1 MNALE
6 RIDEQEKKLE
16 VLAERLFEVHE
27 ILQRILPIVDG
38 IVSVVGRDAVL
49 EAAKKLTDVQRD
61 THVAQMLNEFEQR
74 AQNGEFV
81 ESDSVKENSLLFVT
95 ESVDGSEPSLRLLPV
110 ESINETFR
118 GSVVGVNKGSYL
130 DFGSEATNV
139 KIKVERIFTPKSE

>member
-38 IVSVVGRDAVL
+38 MVSVVGRENVL
-49 EAAKKLTDVQRD
+49 EAAKKLTDAQRD
-61 THVAQMLNEFEQR
+61 THVAQMLSEFEQR
-74 AQNGEFV
+74 TQSGEFV
-81 ESDSVKENSLLFVT
+81 DSEIVKENSLLFVT
-95 ESVDGSEPSLRLLPV
+95 ESVDGSESSLRLLPI
-110 ESINETFR
+110 ESINEIFR
-118 GSVVGVNKGSYL
+118 SKVVGVSKGSYL